1 MVPHNVTRV
10 WVVFIA
16 VVFTLLGFT
25 SPALALNGHP
35 VEGEHY
41 RIVRGSNPGSTYLK
55 VTPGVNINTPLLAE
69 ALHTAPHDIRADNPT
84 KTLALCHVQGDGYRM
99 GSGINSPERRASN
112 SVWQSCP
119 DVKEQYVY
127 IIPGET
133 IEITGLKRLSFN
145 EEQKV
150 ITELKACTDQA
161 CVLDKAKVLGAK
173 VSGEAP
179 AAPAAASPAPPVAP
193 PSDGVSPP
201 APAATSEESFPPANP
216 NQVENPDILSAE
228 LSAEKRNKSILV
240 GLFLVAVVG
249 LVLMQLRN
257 RTLSRMNR
265 FYLQDKQTLS
275 RELESLRREPTKLRM
290 DFGRERREIEEK
302 VVAKVKELKA
312 SIETK
317 DQEIVAQRQSA
328 DTLRVLLN
336 AKEVETRQLR
346 QRFAQFVSDLHMKLR
361 GFPFHISDSSDLMA
375 ETQETLACV
384 EARDD
389 DLRDAVLRLGQIV
402 DGQGPETQVRPFDLT
417 RMHEFAELLTVASNE
432 MEPFCDGDV
441 TSLAARVKQ
450 CCSDSALSRM
460 RTALEQKTLQI
471 ATLKTNP
478 PPAVDMG
485 EYGILLGENAK
496 LAMRV
501 VELEGQ
507 VTELEE
513 RLEPSP
519 GTLAFPDMPRP
530 TRTLIMSGVDDPEV
544 TVSESDDDEVTEQTE
559 AAPKDTLA
567 PPDPRV
573 SHLDLR
579 SDKRIRAYKGLGEWN
594 DLHEGHVV
602 CAVEHDSELAALY
615 NLAVTVTRRQFRCFD
630 DRGGNILFRI
640 TDLIDGK
647 FIQTLRASA
656 PAV

>member
-1 MVPHNVTRV
+1 MNLCMMNSIVPPLIRRGGRSETSTIRTERNVMVPHNVTRV

-336 AKEVETRQLR
+336 AKEVETRQFR
-346 QRFAQFVSDLHMKLR
+346 PHGGDAGDPGVR
-361 GFPFHISDSSDLMA
+361 GS
-375 ETQETLACV
+375 
-384 EARDD
+384 ARRRSPRCGAPPRAD
-389 DLRDAVLRLGQIV
+389 RGRSGSRNP
-402 DGQGPETQVRPFDLT
+402 GPSVRPHQD
-417 RMHEFAELLTVASNE
+417 
-432 MEPFCDGDV
+432 
-441 TSLAARVKQ
+441 ARV
-450 CCSDSALSRM
+450 RG
-460 RTALEQKTLQI
+460 TAH
-471 ATLKTNP
+471 
-478 PPAVDMG
+478 
-485 EYGILLGENAK
+485 
-496 LAMRV
+496 R
-501 VELEGQ
+501 
-507 VTELEE
+507 
-513 RLEPSP
+513 RLE
-519 GTLAFPDMPRP
+519 
-530 TRTLIMSGVDDPEV
+530 
-544 TVSESDDDEVTEQTE
+544 
-559 AAPKDTLA
+559 
-567 PPDPRV
+567 
-573 SHLDLR
+573 
-579 SDKRIRAYKGLGEWN
+579 
-594 DLHEGHVV
+594 
-602 CAVEHDSELAALY
+602 
-615 NLAVTVTRRQFRCFD
+615 
-630 DRGGNILFRI
+630 
-640 TDLIDGK
+640 
-647 FIQTLRASA
+647 
-656 PAV
+656 